1 MLLKLIKRAQHT
13 TDISDIAEQAEAVKK
28 ALGVE
33 QLDEGIINA
42 IRAMNYDRLAKRSG
56 KKADAAIDDMDG
68 YSVTDPRRNKPA
80 AEFEKHADAMIAR
93 RAKAKKLR
101 ENDEFSLQPQQI
113 VDQIVNH
120 LAPAAGMNGQH
131 LTHQQFM
138 KLAQEFR
145 LELEDHYDEVYSAS
159 EWRRLAQAAFAQYSQ
174 AQQQGYEDEEQ
185 GWPDDEQDQFDR
197 EEEQFDF
204 GLEPQYDER
213 DRLPEENE
221 EAPRQPHNDND
232 MTDMTQEQRGWYDGS
247 QGIKPR
253 FPNDTDYMSGYTRA
267 EKIIKPLK
275 SPSAEEEETGQGSM
289 LKSLLSQR
297 KEVSKKASEA
307 MKRIEAEGA
316 KAFHEFRMKNEKAPY
331 DQEKQA
337 EEYNAWTKGWSKAA
351 SSHYAPEPV
360 EPKKKAKKR

>member
-1 MLLKLIKRAQHT
+1 MSLKLIKTAQQT
-13 TDISDIAEQAEAVKK
+13 TDLSDIAEQAEAVKK

-33 QLDEGIINA
+33 QLDEGLVSA

-56 KKADAAIDDMDG
+56 KKADAAVDDMDG

-80 AEFEKHADAMIAR
+80 AEFEKHTDAMIAR

-113 VDQIVNH
+113 VDQVVNH

-131 LTHQQFM
+131 LTPQQFM

-159 EWRRLAQAAFAQYSQ
+159 EWRQLTQAAFAQYTQ

-185 GWPDDEQDQFDR
+185 GWPDEDQNEFDR

-204 GLEPQYDER
+204 GLEPQHDER

-221 EAPRQPHNDND
+221 EAPRQSSND
-232 MTDMTQEQRGWYDGS
+232 DMTQEQRGWYDGS
-247 QGIKPR
+247 IGIKPR
-253 FPNDTDYMSGYTRA
+253 FPNDTDYMSGHTRA
-267 EKIIKPLK
+267 EKLIKPLK
-275 SPSAEEEETGQGSM
+275 NPTAEEEEDHGRGSM

-316 KAFHEFRMKNEKAPY
+316 KAFHEFRMKHEKAPY
-331 DQEKQA
+331 DQGKQA
-337 EEYNAWTKGWSKAA
+337 EEFTAWSKGWSKAA
-351 SSHYAPEPV
+351 SQHYATEPV
-360 EPKKKAKKR
+360 EPKKKAKKK